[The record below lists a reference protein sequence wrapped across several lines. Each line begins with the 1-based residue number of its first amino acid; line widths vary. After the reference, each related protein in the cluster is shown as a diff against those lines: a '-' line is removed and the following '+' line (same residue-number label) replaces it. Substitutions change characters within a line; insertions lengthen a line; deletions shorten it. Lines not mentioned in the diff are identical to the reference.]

1 MIKTYILDT
10 NVLLSDPNALN
21 SFGDDNVVLPFIVIE
36 ELDKHKS
43 RQDEVGK
50 NAREIARKI
59 SLLVKENKDLVGGI
73 SLGDKRGTL
82 RVLSLIQASNG
93 QVCDIPA
100 EIEESKTG
108 DNTIV
113 KFCLGFIKAHPEEN
127 VTLVSRDV
135 LLQLKA
141 MSLQIN
147 VENYSKINTA
157 SDAEAL
163 YSGCTE
169 INTVDVTDFY
179 RDPEGFRLPEEIS
192 NHLPPNECLLLKS
205 QSINGFSSALVR
217 FISKDKPL
225 RKVSDKT
232 LGKYKTRNKEQ
243 EFALDLL
250 MDQNVKLVTL
260 VGFSGTGKTL
270 TAIAAGLEQVI
281 GQGIG
286 SVKNPYKS
294 LVVCRPI
301 QPVGKDLGY
310 LPGTLEEKLE
320 PWIAPI
326 KDNLRFLVTEG
337 KRGKQAEDILKSY
350 FEEGIIEVEA
360 MAFIRGRSITD
371 AFIIVD
377 EAQNLSIHELKTI
390 LTRAGEGTKIVLTGD
405 IGQVDCQNLDAVSNG
420 LSIAVETFRNQPI
433 SGHITLTKGERSELA
448 TIAAKLLG

>member
-1 MIKTYILDT
+1 
-10 NVLLSDPNALN
+10 
-21 SFGDDNVVLPFIVIE
+21 
-36 ELDKHKS
+36 
-43 RQDEVGK
+43 
-50 NAREIARKI
+50 
-59 SLLVKENKDLVGGI
+59 
-73 SLGDKRGTL
+73 
-82 RVLSLIQASNG
+82 
-93 QVCDIPA
+93 
-100 EIEESKTG
+100 
-108 DNTIV
+108 
-113 KFCLGFIKAHPEEN
+113 
-127 VTLVSRDV
+127 
-135 LLQLKA
+135 
-141 MSLQIN
+141 
-147 VENYSKINTA
+147 
-157 SDAEAL
+157 
-163 YSGCTE
+163 
-169 INTVDVTDFY
+169 
-179 RDPEGFRLPEEIS
+179 
-192 NHLPPNECLLLKS
+192 
-205 QSINGFSSALVR
+205 
-217 FISKDKPL
+217 L
-225 RKVSDKT
+225 RKLSDKT

-405 IGQVDCQNLDAVSNG
+405 IGQIDSLHLDAVSNG
-420 LSIAVETFRNQPI
+420 LSVAVEAFRSQPI